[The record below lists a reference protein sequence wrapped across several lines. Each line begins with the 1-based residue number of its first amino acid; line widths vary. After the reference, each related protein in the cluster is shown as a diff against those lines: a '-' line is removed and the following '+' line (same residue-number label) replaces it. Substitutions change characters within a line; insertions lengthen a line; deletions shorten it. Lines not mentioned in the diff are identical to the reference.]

1 MWNYARQGILS
12 IILNSVEFQIQ
23 TRTNHMI
30 GEVPIFFRRRKIG
43 TDHRT
48 LESSRLNNTKHTIKI
63 EEILWKS
70 LDLYFLCEKFNTN
83 EKHAAVVQLHC
94 TIICVR
100 IFFWIKLA
108 LYDKVIGLVT
118 SRYGNHL
125 LLSLFPS
132 YKLIY
137 FIDYWYSIFI

>member
-1 MWNYARQGILS
+1 MLLRLSGTWSTDFMIFLINYFWNYALQGILS

-30 GEVPIFFRRRKIG
+30 GEVPIFLQRRKIG
-43 TDHRT
+43 TDHCT
-48 LESSRLNNTKHTIKI
+48 LESRRLNSNKHTIKI

-100 IFFWIKLA
+100 NFFGSSWLCTTKLLA
-108 LYDKVIGLVT
+108 
-118 SRYGNHL
+118 
-125 LLSLFPS
+125 
-132 YKLIY
+132 
-137 FIDYWYSIFI
+137 